1 MNAIRSITGVL
12 VVLAILLMAAPD
24 AVSAQQEGE
33 QPAMTPEMQ
42 AEMEAWMKLAQPG
55 AHHEHL
61 APFVGT
67 WKGEVKMWMAPDGEP
82 QVDESLAEAAW
93 LMGGRYLE
101 WKHTGSFGDMPFTGL
116 AIEGYNNG
124 DERYESVWMD
134 NFGTLI
140 MFFTGSCSNGGRSRE
155 MTSQFTDPMAGRTI
169 GYRTE
174 YQWLDDDH
182 FTYTAYMDKGD
193 GEFKNLV
200 ITYTRQ

>member
-1 MNAIRSITGVL
+1 MNTVRITGVL
-12 VVLAILLMAAPD
+12 VVLAILFLATPG

-55 AHHEHL
+55 THHEHL

-67 WKGEVKMWMAPDGEP
+67 WKGEVKMWMATDGEP
-82 QVDESLAEAAW
+82 VVDESLAVAAW

-101 WKHTGSFGDMPFTGL
+101 WKHTGHFGGMPFTGL

-155 MTSQFTDPMAGRTI
+155 MTSQFTDPFAGRTI

-193 GEFKNLV
+193 GEYKNLV
-200 ITYTRQ
+200 ITYARQ